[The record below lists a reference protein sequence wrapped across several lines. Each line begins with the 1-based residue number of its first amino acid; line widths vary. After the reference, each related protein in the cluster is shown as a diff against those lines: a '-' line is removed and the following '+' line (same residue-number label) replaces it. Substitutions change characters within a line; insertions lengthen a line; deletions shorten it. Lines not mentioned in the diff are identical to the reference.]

1 MRYIYSKIIT
11 LFNYY
16 ESATTRDAYWYPHV
30 LSDVDLIT
38 DKGAILKKY
47 GPDATDNA
55 QLHIR
60 YTVQNGDITITDKD
74 GKILPYVPPKEWK
87 QQINNA
93 LEDTIT
99 FSDESFFWEG
109 EWTGGTVT
117 DSDYR
122 NGFYQ
127 YMNENKDNVFK
138 ITSGGG
144 PYTLIPHFEILGK

>member
-1 MRYIYSKIIT
+1 MVNRKHLSQNVAFG
-11 LFNYY
+11 LF
-16 ESATTRDAYWYPHV
+16 RL
-30 LSDVDLIT
+30 LSLSVVGILFAILGFIT

-47 GPDATDNA
+47 GPDVTDNA

-74 GKILPYVPPKEWK
+74 GKILPYVPQKEWK

-109 EWTGGTVT
+109 EWTGGTIS
-117 DSDYR
+117 DGDYR

-138 ITSGGG
+138 ITSVGG